1 MAEISEKLDEYG
13 AGNIISPKNLN
24 LKVGDKGEIT
34 FIARKGTVE
43 FDQDDGKTR
52 VLHQF
57 DVEIQYGSEKAK
69 GLFALN
75 KNNASI
81 AFAEGIKTVD
91 DLVGKTFMYR
101 VKATNLGDTIEF
113 LMLKK

>member
-13 AGNIISPKNLN
+13 AGNVISPKNLN

-34 FIARKGTVE
+34 FVARKGTVE

-57 DVEIQYGSEKAK
+57 EVEVQYGSEKVK

-75 KNNASI
+75 KTNANI
-81 AFAEGIKTVD
+81 AFSEGIKTVD

-101 VKATNLGDTIEF
+101 VKSTNLGDTMEL